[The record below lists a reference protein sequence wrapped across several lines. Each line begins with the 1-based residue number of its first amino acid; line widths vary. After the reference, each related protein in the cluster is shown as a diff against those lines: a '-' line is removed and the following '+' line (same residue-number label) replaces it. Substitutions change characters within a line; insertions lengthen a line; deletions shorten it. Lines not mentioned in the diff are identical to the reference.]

1 MDKTLGIKWEYDLA
15 PFFFGN
21 THGQIIL
28 VFPRRYI
35 FVNDAV
41 VFFILE
47 DQSNPSTHPPSHFE
61 NSEKHGNF
69 SGQPTFVSVNFQQIT
84 QIETCQPFEFIHY

>member
-1 MDKTLGIKWEYDLA
+1 MIWHLSFSE
-15 PFFFGN
+15 N

-61 NSEKHGNF
+61 NSEKTWEFLWPANLCLGEF
-69 SGQPTFVSVNFQQIT
+69 STNNPD
-84 QIETCQPFEFIHY
+84 